1 MSGDELSLAEIEAS
15 LKKAASA
22 LKAARVPFLVGG
34 SLACW
39 ARGGPEPH
47 GDLDFMVKPEDAER
61 ALEVLSDAGM
71 KPEHPPEDW
80 LVKAWDGDVL
90 IDLIFNAIDLP
101 ITDEVIAKGDE
112 LNVFSIQMPVMA
124 LEDVITTKLL
134 ALNDHYL
141 EYHTLLQVARSLRE
155 QVDWA
160 QVRARTASS
169 PYARA
174 FFGLLGEL
182 KVLPTESE
190 SRAAAKHIRVL
201 SQAEGAES
209 T

>member
-1 MSGDELSLAEIEAS
+1 VSEEDLSLAKIETS

-22 LKAARVPFLVGG
+22 LKAAHVPFLVGG
-34 SLACW
+34 SMACW

-61 ALEVLSDAGM
+61 ALEVLSRAGM
-71 KPEHPPEDW
+71 KPERPPEDW
-80 LVKAWDGDVL
+80 LLKAWDGDVL

-101 ITDEVIAKGDE
+101 ITDEVIARGDQ
-112 LNVFSIQMPVMA
+112 LNVSSIQMPVMA
-124 LEDVITTKLL
+124 LEDVISTKLL
-134 ALNDHYL
+134 ALNDQYL

-160 QVRARTASS
+160 EVRARTASS

-174 FFGLLGEL
+174 FFGLLNEL
-182 KVLPTESE
+182 DVLPTEAE
-190 SRAAAKHIRVL
+190 GKPAAKHIRVL
-201 SQAEGAES
+201 SKAEGAGTE
-209 T
+209 

>member
-1 MSGDELSLAEIEAS
+1 VSGEEVVLAKIEAS

-61 ALEVLSDAGM
+61 ALEVLARVGM

-90 IDLIFNAIDLP
+90 IDLIFRAIDLP
-101 ITDEVIAKGDE
+101 ITDEVIARGDE
-112 LNVFSIQMPVMA
+112 LNVFSIQMPVMV

-160 QVRARTASS
+160 EVSARTASS

-174 FFGLLGEL
+174 FFALLREL
-182 KVLPTESE
+182 NVLPTESE
-190 SRAAAKHIRVL
+190 GKPAAKHIRVL
-201 SQAEGAES
+201 SQAETAGTE
-209 T
+209 